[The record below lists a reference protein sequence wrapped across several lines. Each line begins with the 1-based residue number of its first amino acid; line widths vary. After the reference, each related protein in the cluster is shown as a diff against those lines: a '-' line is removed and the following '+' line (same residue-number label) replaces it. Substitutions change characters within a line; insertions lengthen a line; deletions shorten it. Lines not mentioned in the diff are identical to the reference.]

1 MLEIKYVSFDKAS
14 KVMSHNKNKLTWGR
28 KLFST
33 KSEREAFKKN
43 RYSEEQDNRSHNV
56 NNNRSVIPP
65 KYPETI
71 EDNQN
76 IQLGHIIKQIKEI
89 IHDEIKEQNDKL
101 LRKFVEE
108 TQILRKENEMMRKQ
122 IEEVENQRR
131 KQNDTLKKK
140 YEEVGKENDLKL
152 NTLLK
157 KIEELTNHIN
167 RYEDLQK
174 NFHRL
179 GETNKQTTSSSGS
192 SLPSPQHIPSKVFPP
207 NPPST
212 RPKPLSQSLSKA
224 TGGSFSSKPEV
235 QLPKRSHSP
244 DAQFPRAVPKQPYI
258 PQEKPNLSKPALR
271 CSNTS
276 GIYIPLSLTIILL
289 FLRWFLSGDRSSRE
303 SQNSA

>member
-1 MLEIKYVSFDKAS
+1 MAS
-14 KVMSHNKNKLTWGR
+14 KKCHFMKNVHIDRVLSHVSSLSMRGKICFFRESIIKRTKNYR
-28 KLFST
+28 KS
-33 KSEREAFKKN
+33 SERGEGFC
-43 RYSEEQDNRSHNV
+43 
-56 NNNRSVIPP
+56 
-65 KYPETI
+65 
-71 EDNQN
+71 QN
-76 IQLGHIIKQIKEI
+76 KTFH
-89 IHDEIKEQNDKL
+89 QN
-101 LRKFVEE
+101 
-108 TQILRKENEMMRKQ
+108 
-122 IEEVENQRR
+122 
-131 KQNDTLKKK
+131 
-140 YEEVGKENDLKL
+140 GKENDLKL

-167 RYEDLQK
+167 QINSRYEDVQK

-179 GETNKQTTSSSGS
+179 GETNKQATSSSGS
-192 SLPSPQHIPSKVFPP
+192 SFPSPQHIPSKAFPH

-212 RPKPLSQSLSKA
+212 RPKPLTQSLSKA